1 MDISFRKRSFRDLSY
16 TWKWDSVPL
25 ISDYCVYALIHHIIF
40 LLFVYA
46 VSEGVVAESLTKL
59 MDNKLV
65 KDKKME
71 LEKKIDALRRKQEKE
86 RYRAQHMKSSHESD
100 RMRMSKFSM
109 SSRFV
114 KRLSIKNM

>member
-1 MDISFRKRSFRDLSY
+1 MYVCI
-16 TWKWDSVPL
+16 
-25 ISDYCVYALIHHIIF
+25 C
-40 LLFVYA
+40 A
-46 VSEGVVAESLTKL
+46 VSEGIVAESLTKF

-65 KDKKME
+65 KDKEME

-86 RYRAQHMKSSHESD
+86 RHRIQHLKSSHESD

>member
-1 MDISFRKRSFRDLSY
+1 MNKCLY
-16 TWKWDSVPL
+16 NM
-25 ISDYCVYALIHHIIF
+25 IIKCSI
-40 LLFVYA
+40 YINA
-46 VSEGVVAESLTKL
+46 VSEGVVAESLPKL

-65 KDKKME
+65 KDKKVE
-71 LEKKIDALRRKQEKE
+71 LEKKFEALRRKQEKE
-86 RYRAQHMKSSHESD
+86 RHRAQHMKSSHESE

>member
-1 MDISFRKRSFRDLSY
+1 MHS
-16 TWKWDSVPL
+16 
-25 ISDYCVYALIHHIIF
+25 IIF
-40 LLFVYA
+40 FVT
-46 VSEGVVAESLTKL
+46 VSEGVVAESLSKL
-59 MDNKLV
+59 NDNKLV

-71 LEKKIDALRRKQEKE
+71 LEKKLEMLRRKHEKE
-86 RYRAQHMKSSHESD
+86 RHRVQHLKSSHDSE